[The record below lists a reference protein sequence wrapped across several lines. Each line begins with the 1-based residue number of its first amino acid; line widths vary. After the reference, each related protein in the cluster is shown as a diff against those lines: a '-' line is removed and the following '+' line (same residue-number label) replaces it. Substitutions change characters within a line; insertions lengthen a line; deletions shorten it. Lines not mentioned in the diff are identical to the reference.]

1 MAGVPTRS
9 LGQFLG
15 KNLPDAFSEK
25 MEKYFEL
32 KQKGFKLKFTKK
44 NNKFVICGH
53 FKKIFLE
60 ASEDDLEKALDKF
73 YNLALELFIFLKK
86 T

>member
-1 MAGVPTRS
+1 

-44 NNKFVICGH
+44 NNKFVVCGSYG
-53 FKKIFLE
+53 KIFLE
-60 ASEDDLEKALDKF
+60 SSGEKLEDSMEKFCQIAM
-73 YNLALELFIFLKK
+73 ELVKEF